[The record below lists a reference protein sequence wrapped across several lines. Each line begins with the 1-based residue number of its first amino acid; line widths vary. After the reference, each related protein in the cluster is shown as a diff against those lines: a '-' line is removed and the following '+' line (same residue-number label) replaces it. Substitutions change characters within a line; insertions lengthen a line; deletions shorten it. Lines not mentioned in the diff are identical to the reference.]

1 MGGQRVVLDA
11 GTGIRDLGHW
21 LLKKEIK
28 HATLLL
34 THTHWDHINGFPFFS
49 PAFHKN
55 CTFIIRA
62 GHLIDTGDRI
72 GHFGPDGAA
81 DLPGPPRGHGRENGI
96 RGLPPAIPS
105 SSAMTS
111 S

>member
-49 PAFHKN
+49 PPSTRTA
-55 CTFIIRA
+55 
-62 GHLIDTGDRI
+62 HLSSE
-72 GHFGPDGAA
+72 
-81 DLPGPPRGHGRENGI
+81 PGI
-96 RGLPPAIPS
+96 
-105 SSAMTS
+105 
-111 S
+111 